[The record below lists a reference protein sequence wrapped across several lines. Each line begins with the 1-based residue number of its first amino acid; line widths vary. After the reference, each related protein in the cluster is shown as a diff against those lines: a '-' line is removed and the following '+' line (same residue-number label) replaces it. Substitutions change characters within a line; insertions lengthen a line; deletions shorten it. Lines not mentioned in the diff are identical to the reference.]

1 MNRTVI
7 VFWKELREVLRDRR
21 VLFSTVISPLLITPL
36 LLWGIG
42 VAVQQRQESAQKQ
55 VLPIAVVAPAGGR
68 ELISAMERE
77 SFVVRRVEGRPQAE
91 ALLRNRQVKAAVLL
105 DEQFDQKVRNEGTA
119 QMVVLFDPLNDTS
132 RDAVTRLK
140 ALTDAL
146 NAQWLQQRLARRFM
160 GAEFV
165 QPIAV
170 RTQAL
175 QTENPVGNLILSIFL
190 PYVIVLS
197 AFFGA
202 VSPAFDLVAGEKER
216 GTIETLLATPAS
228 RRQIVWGKFL
238 TVAVV
243 CLIAAIF
250 AMLGMLVAFALP
262 TSSRVFM
269 EQASRFSI
277 SAQAVGTLLI
287 TLLPLAVFY
296 SATLIIISTFARNQK
311 EAQTYLIPL
320 SSLVVLP
327 AVASMFVRTESAIW
341 LSVVPVLNSA
351 IIIKQVLTGIVDIQF
366 VLFSLLVSCAI
377 AAITLQIATRLFE
390 RETILLSS

>member
-1 MNRTVI
+1 MNRTFI
-7 VFWKELREVLRDRR
+7 VFWKELREVMRDRR
-21 VLFSTVISPLLITPL
+21 VLFSTILSPLLITPL

-42 VAVQQRQESAQKQ
+42 VMLNRREEAAHREVIP
-55 VLPIAVVAPAGGR
+55 VAVVAPKGGQ
-68 ELISAMERE
+68 EIIQAMEK
-77 SFVVRRVEGRPQAE
+77 SGFAVRRMEERRQAE
-91 ALLRNRQVKAAVLL
+91 TLLKNRQVKAVILL
-105 DEQFDQKVRNEGTA
+105 DEQFDQRLHHESTA
-119 QMVVLFDPLNDTS
+119 QVQVLFDPLNDTS
-132 RDAVTRLK
+132 RDAVTRLR
-140 ALTDAL
+140 ALTDTL
-146 NAQWLQQRLARRFM
+146 NAQWLQRRLARRLM
-160 GAEFV
+160 TAEFA
-165 QPIAV
+165 QPIAI
-170 RTQAL
+170 RTQAI
-175 QTENPVGNLILSIFL
+175 QTENPAGNLILSIFL

-250 AMLGMLVAFALP
+250 AMLGMLLAFALP

-269 EQASRFSI
+269 QQAGRFSI
-277 SAQAVGTLLI
+277 SVPAMGTLII
-287 TLLPLAVFY
+287 TLLPLTVFY
-296 SATLIIISTFARNQK
+296 SAMLMIVSTFARNQK

-341 LSVVPVLNSA
+341 LSAVPVLNSA
-351 IIIKQVLTGIVDIQF
+351 VIIKQVLTGIVDMRF
-366 VLFSLLVSCAI
+366 VLFSLLVSCGI
-377 AAITLQIATRLFE
+377 AGISLQTATRLFE
-390 RETILLSS
+390 RETVLLSS

>member
-1 MNRTVI
+1 MNRTFI
-7 VFWKELREVLRDRR
+7 VFWKELREVMRDRR
-21 VLFSTVISPLLITPL
+21 VLFSTILSPLLITPL

-42 VAVQQRQESAQKQ
+42 MMVKQREESTHRE
-55 VLPIAVVAPAGGR
+55 VIPVAVVAPKGGQ
-68 ELISAMERE
+68 EMTQAMEGRG
-77 SFVVRRVEGRPQAE
+77 FAVRRVEERSQAE
-91 ALLRNRQVKAAVLL
+91 TLLRNRQVKAVVLL
-105 DEQFDQKVRNEGTA
+105 DEQFDQRLYHESTA
-119 QMVVLFDPLNDTS
+119 QVQVLFDPLNDTS
-132 RDAVTRLK
+132 RDAVTRLR

-146 NAQWLQQRLARRFM
+146 NAEWLQRRLARRFM
-160 GAEFV
+160 TTEFA
-165 QPIAV
+165 QPIAM
-170 RTQAL
+170 RTQAI

-228 RRQIVWGKFL
+228 RRQVVWGKFL

-250 AMLGMLVAFALP
+250 AMLGMLLAFALP

-269 EQASRFSI
+269 EQAGRFSI
-277 SAQAVGTLLI
+277 SVPAIGTLII
-287 TLLPLAVFY
+287 TLLPLTVFY
-296 SATLIIISTFARNQK
+296 SATLIIVSTFARNQK

-327 AVASMFVRTESAIW
+327 AVASMFVRTESALW
-341 LSVVPVLNSA
+341 LSAVPVLNSA
-351 IIIKQVLTGIVDIQF
+351 VIIKQVLTGIVDVRF
-366 VLFSLLVSCAI
+366 VLFSLLVSCVI
-377 AAITLQIATRLFE
+377 AGISLQIATRLFE
-390 RETILLSS
+390 RETVLLSS

>member
-21 VLFSTVISPLLITPL
+21 MLFSTVISPLLITPL

-327 AVASMFVRTESAIW
+327 AVASVFVRTESAIW
-341 LSVVPVLNSA
+341 LSVVPVLNSV

-377 AAITLQIATRLFE
+377 AAVTLQIATRLFE

>member
-21 VLFSTVISPLLITPL
+21 MLFSTVISPLLITPL

-377 AAITLQIATRLFE
+377 AAVTLQIATRLFE

>member
-21 VLFSTVISPLLITPL
+21 MLFSTVISPLLITPL

>member
-55 VLPIAVVAPAGGR
+55 VIPIAVVAPAGGR

-77 SFVVRRVEGRPQAE
+77 SLVVRRAEGRPQAE

-105 DEQFDQKVRNEGTA
+105 DEQFDQKIRSEGTA

-243 CLIAAIF
+243 CLMAAIF

-287 TLLPLAVFY
+287 ILLPLAVFY

-341 LSVVPVLNSA
+341 LSAVPVLNSA

-366 VLFSLLVSCAI
+366 VLLSLLVSCVI
-377 AAITLQIATRLFE
+377 AAVTLQIATRLFE